1 MTRVSRRLRLA
12 ACLLAAG
19 LAGCAASS
27 TRAPD
32 VQTLPAND
40 IELAGVPFFPQR
52 EYQCGPAALATVLG
66 YSGAAVSP
74 DELVDEV
81 YLPARKGSLQAELIA
96 ATRRRD
102 RLPYVLAADPAALR
116 AELAAG
122 HPVLVLQKLGAGPWP
137 GWHYAVLV
145 GEEAGGSKVLLRSG
159 TERRREESLW
169 RFLASW
175 ERAGAWALVTLR
187 PGDMPA
193 SAELL
198 PYMQAA
204 AGLEAMG
211 RLDSAGRAYESAAA
225 RWPHAALPRLGLANL
240 AYARG
245 ELRLAERHYREA
257 IARDPGDVAP
267 YNNRAQV
274 LLDLNC
280 PDTARLVIA
289 QAESRSGG
297 SIHAAALQET
307 RARVE
312 AASGGNV
319 NGCPAG

>member
-1 MTRVSRRLRLA
+1 MNRAGRRLRLA

-19 LAGCAASS
+19 LAGCAANS
-27 TRAPD
+27 TRAPEAP
-32 VQTLPAND
+32 TLPASD

-52 EYQCGPAALATVLG
+52 DYQCGPAALATVLG
-66 YSGAAVSP
+66 YSGVAVSP

-102 RLPYVLAADPAALR
+102 RLPYVLSADVAALR

-145 GEEAGGSKVLLRSG
+145 GQEAGGAKVLLRSG

-175 ERAGAWALVTLR
+175 ERAGAWALVTLP

-204 AGLEAMG
+204 AGLEAVG

-225 RWPHAALPRLGLANL
+225 RWPEASLPLLGLANL

-245 ELRLAERHYREA
+245 ELSLAERRYREA
-257 IARDPGDVAP
+257 IALDPADLAL

-274 LLDLNC
+274 LLDLGC
-280 PDTARLVIA
+280 PATARLVIT
-289 QAESRSGG
+289 QAESRSAG
-297 SIHAAALQET
+297 SVHAAALEET